1 MCLTFVMLKANAAP
15 DEWQLI
21 LINNRDED
29 FNRPTEKA
37 HWDGHILCRTNGGTW
52 LGISRRGRIGVLMNI
67 MEPTCSAKTK
77 FSRGNLVKEYLQSAC
92 DPLCYLQEVII
103 PDAQKYSGFSNRG
116 IESFFT
122 GVYGYGNSVPDLPFL
137 KVKRGLQRFEN
148 ILQSQGAHYEIAVQ
162 KRLSRCFYDLLPH
175 QEYGTRTHSIILIDG
190 SGRVLFVEENR
201 CALGESWTREKF
213 AFELC

>member
-37 HWDGHILCRTNGGTW
+37 HWDGHILCSTDLKAGTNGGTW
-52 LGISRRGRIGVLMNI
+52 LGISRRGRIGNICKVLVIHFAICKKRALNNGY
-67 MEPTCSAKTK
+67 KW
-77 FSRGNLVKEYLQSAC
+77 NLFT
-92 DPLCYLQEVII
+92 
-103 PDAQKYSGFSNRG
+103 YSNQSNRG